1 MLLQGNCLSNVW
13 TIKVTFEA
21 LLLAAAVPVQTGAGI
36 RSTRAGDI
44 HFSVHVQKLR
54 T

>member
-21 LLLAAAVPVQTGAGI
+21 LHLAAAVPVQTGAGI
-36 RSTRAGDI
+36 DPPKREAYISGCTCQD
-44 HFSVHVQKLR
+44 
-54 T
+54 